1 MILGVIPARLDSTRF
16 PNKIIFPLNGKPII
30 EHVYDKAIQSKL
42 LSKVVVAIDSQKT
55 KESINC
61 SNIIMT
67 SDKHQSGTDRV
78 AEVSKNYNCDI
89 VSFCPCDI
97 RYAFRNE
104 FMLPSITASTFPV
117 SWAVLTSFTNL
128 YGCIT

>member
-1 MILGVIPARLDSTRF
+1 MPRRFMIDFNS
-16 PNKIIFPLNGKPII
+16 
-30 EHVYDKAIQSKL
+30 SKL
-42 LSKVVVAIDSQKT
+42 RVSFRYSIILYPCLLSFRSCKPSLDFLHLGLWYIFIINLV
-55 KESINC
+55 SIL
-61 SNIIMT
+61 T
-67 SDKHQSGTDRV
+67 R
-78 AEVSKNYNCDI
+78 NYNCDV